1 MAHTVKHGKESA
13 GWLPRC
19 GICRGQDWRPIK
31 AYISAKPL
39 GECLTCGWIG
49 VVVGRPSSRTA
60 RQRQPGDKK
69 RPAKVGGRVN
79 GVVGRVNGVF

>member
-31 AYISAKPL
+31 AYISAKPI

-49 VVVGRPSSRTA
+49 VVVGIGPPRE
-60 RQRQPGDKK
+60 
-69 RPAKVGGRVN
+69 RPASGNLGTKKGPPR
-79 GVVGRVNGVF
+79 